1 MQGSATGPGDQYVPL
16 TAQRARER
24 ALDAHASPAVRCA
37 AVSELLQH
45 GLLRDASEALDQ
57 LGDAAEA
64 GTLRRLVGRLWQGEA
79 LLADAAGEPA
89 VTPRKC
95 SSVMVAPAQGATRCL
110 VVFSG
115 IAMVPYPSLPA
126 FAARAGCHL
135 VFLFDPTRRFL
146 LGRTPR
152 LGATYEETVA
162 TLRRVVAALGGP
174 ALHCVGISSGGY
186 PALRL
191 GLELGAHGVLAFSGP
206 TTIDMNDDPGAPM
219 SKYPQLVGVYRSV
232 PHLVQGVGTPYAQ
245 ARSRPRVILI
255 HGAAHERDTFM
266 AHLLADRVG
275 PEGGV
280 SLRPLPGFAE
290 HDTFSE
296 FVRQGWFDGAIDE
309 LLALEPY
316 AAEPAPAA

>member
-1 MQGSATGPGDQYVPL
+1 MQYVPL
-16 TAQRARER
+16 TALRARER
-24 ALDAHASPAVRCA
+24 ARDVHASPLLRSE

-45 GLLRDASEALDQ
+45 GLLRDASDALDE
-57 LGDAAEA
+57 LGDAPEAEP
-64 GTLRRLVGRLWQGEA
+64 LRRLVERLWDGEA
-79 LLADAAGEPA
+79 LVARAAGGEA
-89 VTPRKC
+89 ATPRKC
-95 SSVMVAPAQGATRCL
+95 SSIMVAPAPGASRCL
-110 VVFSG
+110 FVFSG

-126 FAARAGCHL
+126 FATREACHL

-152 LGATYEETVA
+152 LGATYEATLA
-162 TLRRVVAALGGP
+162 TLRRLLAALGGP

-191 GLELGAHGVLAFSGP
+191 GLALGARGVLAFSGP

-219 SKYPQLVGVYRSV
+219 SRYPQLVGVYRSV
-232 PHLVQGVGTPYAQ
+232 PHLVQGLGTPYAQ
-245 ARSRPRVILI
+245 ANPRPRVILI
-255 HGAAHERDTFM
+255 YGAAHERDTFM

-275 PEGGV
+275 PESGV
-280 SLRPLPGFAE
+280 ALRPLPDFAE

-296 FVRQGWFDGAIDE
+296 FVRQGWFEDAIDE

-316 AAEPAPAA
+316 VAEPAPAG